1 MAYTYME
8 AIGIGFPGVQCHA
21 AGIGDIYEE
30 IVWDTETII
39 SKEALDA
46 WILANPQITDK
57 KITVLAFRNRFT
69 QEEKIT
75 IELAAIDNPAATM
88 NDRIQS
94 AGLRVALADLATAT
108 FIDLSDPRT
117 IAIIQSLAQNNIITS
132 ERGDEILNSPI
143 LPIERIH
150 A

>member
-1 MAYTYME
+1 MD

-39 SKEALDA
+39 PKEALDA

-75 IELAAIDNPAATM
+75 IELAGIDNPAATM

-94 AGLRVALADLATAT
+94 AGLRVAMTDLATAI
-108 FIDLSDPRT
+108 FIDLADPMT
-117 IAIIQSLAQNNIITS
+117 IGIVTTLEQSGIIGAG
-132 ERGDEILNSPI
+132 RADEILNASI
-143 LPIERIH
+143 LPIERPN

>member
-94 AGLRVALADLATAT
+94 AGLRVVMTDLATAI
-108 FIDLSDPRT
+108 FIDLADPRT
-117 IAIIQSLAQNNIITS
+117 IGIVTTLEQSGIIGAG
-132 ERGDEILNSPI
+132 RADEILNASI
-143 LPIERIH
+143 LPIERPH
-150 A
+150 V

>member
-1 MAYTYME
+1 ME
-8 AIGIGFPGVQCHA
+8 AIGVGFPGVQCHA

-39 SKEALDA
+39 PKEALDA

-94 AGLRVALADLATAT
+94 AGLRVAMTDLATAI
-108 FIDLSDPRT
+108 FIDLADPRT
-117 IAIIQSLAQNNIITS
+117 AGIVTTLEQSGIIGAG
-132 ERGDEILNSPI
+132 RADEILNASI
-143 LPIERIH
+143 LPIERPN

>member
-1 MAYTYME
+1 ME

-94 AGLRVALADLATAT
+94 AGLRVVMTDLATAI
-108 FIDLSDPRT
+108 FIDLADPRT
-117 IAIIQSLAQNNIITS
+117 IGIVTTLEQSGIIGAG
-132 ERGDEILNSPI
+132 RADEILNASI
-143 LPIERIH
+143 LPIERPH
-150 A
+150 V